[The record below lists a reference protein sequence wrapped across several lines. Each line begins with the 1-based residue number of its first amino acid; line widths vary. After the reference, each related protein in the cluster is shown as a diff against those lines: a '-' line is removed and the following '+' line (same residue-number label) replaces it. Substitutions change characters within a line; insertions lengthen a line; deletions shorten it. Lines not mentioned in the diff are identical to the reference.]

1 MQSNPTHT
9 DEIQHQ
15 FNTICHDPFRHRTPY
30 QQWQSGIGTI
40 FLRAYDNSN
49 VIMMRMLLVR
59 PTGGGKTLFFNT
71 IVVCL
76 KGTTLCISPL
86 LSLGADQTRKVMESA
101 HDDRFI
107 VAYFHLDE
115 MSQESIKQLLSSLKV
130 LPSDKTVFIFTSPQ
144 AIVNHNDELRDYL
157 ITNKLIRFIVVNDIH
172 LVNHFGKTFR
182 SARIWCIERKI
193 VCAPLDRSTH
203 DVHHSDMHH

>member
-1 MQSNPTHT
+1 MSK
-9 DEIQHQ
+9 
-15 FNTICHDPFRHRTPY
+15 
-30 QQWQSGIGTI
+30 GI
-40 FLRAYDNSN
+40 
-49 VIMMRMLLVR
+49 
-59 PTGGGKTLFFNT
+59 
-71 IVVCL
+71 
-76 KGTTLCISPL
+76 TLCISPL

-107 VAYFHLDE
+107 VASFHLDE

-144 AIVNHNDELRDYL
+144 AIVNRNDELRDYL

-193 VCAPLDRSTH
+193 ICAPLDGSTH